1 VRTKNWANTQLYCE
15 RIEQGKRA
23 VASSEELGPLERAG
37 ETAAFGLR
45 MVAGWPF
52 EQFRQ
57 VTGHDLRQ
65 GWASDMHSLSQK
77 GWAQL
82 TKEGFQLTTRGL
94 RFADAAAEM
103 FLR

>member
-1 VRTKNWANTQLYCE
+1 MK
-15 RIEQGKRA
+15 
-23 VASSEELGPLERAG
+23 RAG

-52 EQFRQ
+52 EEFQRTTNF
-57 VTGHDLRQ
+57 DLRQ
-65 GWASDMHSLSQK
+65 EWSADMNQLAERGWAKISPDN
-77 GWAQL
+77 
-82 TKEGFQLTTRGL
+82 FQLTRQGL